1 MAKLLSESKVEGG
14 NEKGRWRRSALTKPF
29 TLSLSK
35 RRTTIAPG
43 FDRLS
48 PNGYF

>member
-1 MAKLLSESKVEGG
+1 MPQ
-14 NEKGRWRRSALTKPF
+14 KPF

-35 RRTTIAPG
+35 RVQG

-48 PNGYF
+48 PNGKQAQPGR

>member
-1 MAKLLSESKVEGG
+1 VSDPLE
-14 NEKGRWRRSALTKPF
+14 PF

-35 RRTTIAPG
+35 G

-48 PNGYF
+48 PNGVSRKRIPDE

>member
-1 MAKLLSESKVEGG
+1 MAIAVFVPRRVTESVD
-14 NEKGRWRRSALTKPF
+14 RSSIQPFTPRTMKPF

-35 RRTTIAPG
+35 G

-48 PNGYF
+48 PNGV